1 MGEGSLCG
9 EGSLER
15 GGKLSGRGE
24 VSGGRSLHGEGSR
37 SGWEVSLGRGLR
49 AGGGGLQGEGSPM
62 KAAGRG
68 RARRRSAGVC
78 PRGPQERRL
87 ALRRVPARGRRSFP
101 GGTRTAE
108 TRCVAAARGWRSW
121 PRCSGSPCRA
131 SREVS
136 PGRVPVPWRA
146 GGYGT
151 KPHAWPRL
159 RSVRASAFT
168 PERGP
173 DTWVSRAAP
182 GKVAR
187 PGWGEGWGSTPDGRS
202 HLIRAS
208 GFPSSGSGY
217 PGLAWRPG
225 SPYGEPRWP
234 GSRSGLR
241 RVGGE

>member
-1 MGEGSLCG
+1 MALAVPASRARGPRGGGALGGGSLCG

-15 GGKLSGRGE
+15 GRKALGAGGGLRGE
-24 VSGGRSLHGEGSR
+24 EPPWGGLSEWVGGLLGEG
-37 SGWEVSLGRGLR
+37 LQ
-49 AGGGGLQGEGSPM
+49 AGGGGLQGEGSLV

-87 ALRRVPARGRRSFP
+87 ALRRVPACGRRFFP
-101 GGTRTAE
+101 GVTRTAE

-168 PERGP
+168 PDRGP

-187 PGWGEGWGSTPDGRS
+187 PWGGKG
-202 HLIRAS
+202 
-208 GFPSSGSGY
+208 
-217 PGLAWRPG
+217 
-225 SPYGEPRWP
+225 
-234 GSRSGLR
+234 
-241 RVGGE
+241 